1 MGGCGASARLDTG
14 VCVSC
19 LLREGLEDIGEAS
32 RAVYESVLTEVDMP
46 DEQWQPGN
54 YEILGEIKRG
64 GMA

>member
-1 MGGCGASARLDTG
+1 
-14 VCVSC
+14 
-19 LLREGLEDIGEAS
+19 LREGLEDIGEAS